1 MLQSIELTNF
11 RRHRELVLDFDENFN
26 LIHGRNNAG
35 KSTIFYAIEYAQFGR
50 VSGFKKISQLVSF
63 GEKRVAVDLFFL
75 GKDGECYQLHRSHKV
90 GKRSV
95 KGVFDLR
102 QKSDPNSKTYSK
114 SLLSTENGNNETDL
128 SLKLSELI
136 GMSRRFFETAIHF
149 YQGSISEI
157 LKGSAKL
164 DIVFGITAA
173 NALIDGFKSLI
184 KDSKIKLKGLGD
196 LQNRLEQAQ
205 ETKNLGE
212 ESIKSIN
219 EELAILEQ
227 EIEVKKKTHQHL
239 NRLKKIET
247 TLRNHVDTYEGSL
260 STLDD
265 KKNKSSMIQE
275 EIDDFKMEHD
285 MIQINDLYSNKKK
298 QKTSLEKEID
308 NMDENIEKLKEEI
321 YILERKKGTLESN
334 AHQLKL
340 IQNEIEEITS
350 DWGDKDTIQSDI
362 ENKSKEKET
371 LIQTIE
377 KIGKKTEA
385 HQETI
390 RTAERS
396 LGDINGILSRREE
409 SKNNPKCEYCG
420 ASIDPD
426 TIEKEIHDLKLNQ
439 TKLKKKIS
447 TSEAKI
453 KTLKKE
459 EKKSRGREN
468 KLGSNLNELDTILK
482 DLNQLNEKIGTIKKE
497 SSSAIELEKIAA
509 KIKKSEKSLTKQS
522 QSVQEAKN
530 ILKTLGQD
538 LSDLERVIDQN
549 ERLKKNLKK
558 AENQLSEIAVQVEM
572 DKKDLQIQLAQIN
585 EQLKSFLDDNPNF
598 HLDLNRVHKILR
610 NNVQKFRFETLLN
623 AKETLV
629 ELNIAKNSEI
639 STAISLLDRQKSE
652 IIKRLSETKSR
663 LEKVLR
669 DIKTLQQQATNLL
682 KLKKTVDQY
691 KKYRDIF
698 TKLQNHIR
706 VNLSQALQKLIHQYH
721 KKLSVDNEFREIRV
735 DPEDYSVSVVPQDS
749 TTDEAYPATVY
760 QGGGH
765 KLILGL
771 AYKFALGSLIGTP
784 PYILIDEPTEF
795 MDQNNRSQ
803 LLSNLSNLSLESQIL
818 LITHQEVEKIKSNN
832 KIHLKK

>member
-1 MLQSIELTNF
+1 MLQSIELINF
-11 RRHRELVLDFDENFN
+11 RRHRELVLDFNENFN

-63 GEKRVAVDLFFL
+63 GEKRVTVNLFFL
-75 GKDGECYQLHRSHKV
+75 GKDEQHYQLHRSHKI

-95 KGVFDLR
+95 KGVFELS
-102 QKSDPNSKTYSK
+102 QKSDPKSKTYSK

-128 SLKLSELI
+128 SLKMSELI

-157 LKGSAKL
+157 LKGSVKL

-184 KDSKIKLKGLGD
+184 KDSKIKLKELSVLEIRLG
-196 LQNRLEQAQ
+196 QAQ
-205 ETKNLGE
+205 ETKNSGE
-212 ESIKSIN
+212 NSIGII
-219 EELAILEQ
+219 EGELAALDQ
-227 EIEVKKKTHQHL
+227 EIEVKKKSHQHL

-247 TLRNHVDTYEGSL
+247 TLRNHVDTYESSL

-275 EIDDFKMEHD
+275 EIDDFVKEHN
-285 MIQINDLYSNKKK
+285 ITQINDQYSDKKNKKS
-298 QKTSLEKEID
+298 TLEEEID

-321 YILERKKGTLESN
+321 YTLERKKGNLEN
-334 AHQLKL
+334 HAQQLKL
-340 IQNEIEEITS
+340 IQEEIKEIIS
-350 DWGDKDTIQSDI
+350 DWGEKDNIQGEI
-362 ENKSKEKET
+362 ENKSKEKED
-371 LIQTIE
+371 IAKAIV
-377 KIGKKTEA
+377 KIGKKIES

-396 LGDINGILSRREE
+396 LGDIIGILSRREE

-420 ASIDPD
+420 ALIDPD
-426 TIEKEIHDLKLNQ
+426 SITKEIQDLKQ
-439 TKLKKKIS
+439 HQAKLKKKIS

-459 EKKSRGREN
+459 EKESREREK
-468 KLGSNLNELDTILK
+468 KLNSDLNELDSILK
-482 DLNQLNEKIGTIKKE
+482 DLRQLNKKIDTKKKE
-497 SSSAIELEKIAA
+497 SSSANELEKISE

-522 QSVQEAKN
+522 QSVKVAKGT
-530 ILKTLGQD
+530 LKAYGQD
-538 LSDLERVIDQN
+538 ISDLERIIDQN
-549 ERLKKNLKK
+549 ERLEKNLKK
-558 AENQLSEIAVQVEM
+558 AESQLNEIATQVEL
-572 DKKDLQIQLAQIN
+572 DKKDLQIQLTQIN
-585 EQLKSFLDDNPNF
+585 EQLKGFLDDNPNF
-598 HLDLNRVHKILR
+598 HLDLNRIYKILR
-610 NNVQKFRFETLLN
+610 NNVQKFRFETLQN

-652 IIKRLSETKSR
+652 IVKRLSETKSK
-663 LEKVLR
+663 LERVLR
-669 DIKTLQQQATNLL
+669 EINTLQRQAATLL
-682 KLKKTVDQY
+682 KLKQTVDQY
-691 KKYRDIF
+691 KKYLDIF

-706 VNLSQALQKLIHQYH
+706 VNLSQALQKLIHKYH

-749 TTDEAYPATVY
+749 ITDEAYPATVY

-771 AYKFALGSLIGTP
+771 AYKFALGALIGTP